1 MISRRRLIVVSSI
14 PFLMVMLGVV
24 ICSLFERD
32 LILILLGEF
41 LILTG
46 ILTMNALII
55 LIIVRGIRSKNS

>member
-46 ILTMNALII
+46 ILTINALII
-55 LIIVRGIRSKNS
+55 LIIVRGIRSEK

>member
-1 MISRRRLIVVSSI
+1 MVSSI

-46 ILTMNALII
+46 ILTINALII
-55 LIIVRGIRSKNS
+55 LIIVRGIRSEK

>member
-14 PFLMVMLGVV
+14 PFLMVMLGVI
-24 ICSLFERD
+24 ICSLFEKD

-55 LIIVRGIRSKNS
+55 LIIVRGIRSGK

>member
-55 LIIVRGIRSKNS
+55 LIIVRGIRSEK